1 MDEFLRLTILGL
13 CTASIFALAASGLVL
28 TYTTTGIFNFAHGA
42 IGMLGAFA
50 YWQLR
55 VDWGWPVPV
64 ALGAVLLVLAP
75 ALGLAIE
82 RGIMRGLTDAPET
95 VRIVVTISLLVALLG
110 IGLWVW
116 SPQQAH
122 PIQSL
127 FPGKTLDLLGVRIS
141 WHQASAFVVAVGV
154 AVGLRLLLFRTR
166 AGLDMRAAVDSR
178 SLAQLH
184 GARPDRSAAL
194 AWAIGCSLAALAGI
208 LISGSLGTLSHF
220 NLTLLIVNA
229 YAAAMVGRLRSLPLT
244 FAGALVLGLADS
256 YAIGYV
262 PSTNAYFSTFRFVI
276 PVVLLFVV
284 LLVLPNPQLRT
295 RSVSASREDIPRPSW
310 LTAVLTAGA
319 VVTTTAVVATI
330 VGDADALRVS
340 KIFGIALIA
349 LSLVPLTGF
358 AGQVSLCQ
366 MSFAAIGAIVMAHHG
381 QGGDPLGLVWAALV
395 CGAVGALVALPALRL
410 SGIYLA
416 LATAAFAVFLDR
428 WFFTL
433 PAFDIG
439 PAHVE
444 VFDLG
449 VIAVRPLD
457 IPGIDTTDKQT
468 FLVVLSVVFALA
480 YLLIVA
486 VRRSTFGE
494 RLLAMKDSPAA
505 CATLGIDLTRL
516 KLGVFAMS
524 AALAG
529 VGGALYAGSLGSVG
543 YERFNLFESLP
554 LLLLAVVGGIGTAS
568 GALFTGV
575 VLGGFPIA
583 AGIWPFL
590 DNLNRVLPGTMGVA
604 LGRNPNGAV
613 RDISG
618 RYAILRAVPATVWGL
633 ALSLAAAASLAVTG
647 VLTGWGLLFA
657 GAGALVVWPG
667 VADLVVARRRP
678 ADDQAPLER
687 AGFGAPL
694 TDEELR
700 RVEAALGIDASDIQA
715 VGA

>member
-1 MDEFLRLTILGL
+1 
-13 CTASIFALAASGLVL
+13 
-28 TYTTTGIFNFAHGA
+28 
-42 IGMLGAFA
+42 
-50 YWQLR
+50 
-55 VDWGWPVPV
+55 
-64 ALGAVLLVLAP
+64 
-75 ALGLAIE
+75 
-82 RGIMRGLTDAPET
+82 
-95 VRIVVTISLLVALLG
+95 
-110 IGLWVW
+110 
-116 SPQQAH
+116 
-122 PIQSL
+122 
-127 FPGKTLDLLGVRIS
+127 
-141 WHQASAFVVAVGV
+141 
-154 AVGLRLLLFRTR
+154 
-166 AGLDMRAAVDSR
+166 
-178 SLAQLH
+178 
-184 GARPDRSAAL
+184 
-194 AWAIGCSLAALAGI
+194 
-208 LISGSLGTLSHF
+208 
-220 NLTLLIVNA
+220 
-229 YAAAMVGRLRSLPLT
+229 
-244 FAGALVLGLADS
+244 
-256 YAIGYV
+256 
-262 PSTNAYFSTFRFVI
+262 
-276 PVVLLFVV
+276 
-284 LLVLPNPQLRT
+284 
-295 RSVSASREDIPRPSW
+295 
-310 LTAVLTAGA
+310 
-319 VVTTTAVVATI
+319 
-330 VGDADALRVS
+330 
-340 KIFGIALIA
+340 
-349 LSLVPLTGF
+349 
-358 AGQVSLCQ
+358 
-366 MSFAAIGAIVMAHHG
+366 
-381 QGGDPLGLVWAALV
+381 VWAALV

-449 VIAVRPLD
+449 IIAVRPLD